1 MGAKCPY
8 GENKNRKG
16 TIMRVLLVYPDHPDS
31 FWSFK
36 YALRFISK
44 KAGFP
49 PLGLLTVAAMLPEQ
63 WEKKLVDMNV
73 SVLKDKDIQWADY
86 VFISAMSIQKKSAV
100 SVINRCKA
108 LGVKTVAGGPLFT
121 AWHDEFPEVDHLILD
136 EAEITLPLFLKD
148 LSGGQPMHIYTSTER
163 PDLSTTPIPL
173 WELIDIKKYA
183 SMNLQY
189 SRGCPFNCE
198 FCDIIQLYGRIPRLK
213 SREQIIQELDAI
225 YQAGWRGS
233 IFFVDD
239 NFIGN
244 RKILKQEI
252 LPALIEWNNQ
262 RSNPFVFYTEAS
274 INLADDDELIDLMV
288 QSGFNKIFIGIETP
302 NEESL
307 MECSKYQ
314 NKDRNLLECI
324 QKLQRSGIEV
334 QGGFILGFDNDPE
347 TIFETLIRFIQESGV
362 ITAMVG
368 LLNAPR
374 GTRLYR
380 RLAREGRIING
391 MTGDN
396 TDFSMNFIPRMK
408 PELLLEGY
416 KKVLRTVYSPKYYYE
431 RVMKFFREQC
441 SLQKLEKLK
450 IDFNNI
456 FALIKSIFRLGI
468 FGKERFYYWKLFF
481 WTLFRRPR
489 LFPMAIT
496 FAIYGYHYRKIFE
509 TQIKSIL

>member
-1 MGAKCPY
+1 
-8 GENKNRKG
+8 
-16 TIMRVLLVYPDHPDS
+16 
-31 FWSFK
+31 
-36 YALRFISK
+36 
-44 KAGFP
+44 
-49 PLGLLTVAAMLPEQ
+49 
-63 WEKKLVDMNV
+63 
-73 SVLKDKDIQWADY
+73 
-86 VFISAMSIQKKSAV
+86 
-100 SVINRCKA
+100 
-108 LGVKTVAGGPLFT
+108 
-121 AWHDEFPEVDHLILD
+121 
-136 EAEITLPLFLKD
+136 
-148 LSGGQPMHIYTSTER
+148 
-163 PDLSTTPIPL
+163 
-173 WELIDIKKYA
+173 LIDFKKYA
-183 SMNLQY
+183 SMNIQY

-198 FCDIIQLYGRIPRLK
+198 FCDIIQLYGRVPRLK
-213 SREQIIQELDAI
+213 SREQIVQELNAI
-225 YQAGWRGS
+225 YLAGWRGS

-244 RKILKQEI
+244 KKMLKQEI

-288 QSGFNKIFIGIETP
+288 RAGFNKIFIGIESP

-307 MECSKYQ
+307 AECSKHQ
-314 NKDRNLLECI
+314 NKDRNLLECVK
-324 QKLQRSGIEV
+324 KLQRSGIEV
-334 QGGFILGFDNDPE
+334 QGGFIIGFDNDPD

-380 RLAREGRIING
+380 RLAREGRIIRG

-431 RVMKFFREQC
+431 RIIKFFREQC
-441 SLQKLEKLK
+441 STQKLEKLT
-450 IDFNNI
+450 IDLNI
-456 FALIKSIFRLGI
+456 ILALIKSIFRLGF
-468 FGKERFYYWKLFF
+468 FGKERVYYWKLFF

-496 FAIYGYHYRKIFE
+496 FAIYGYHFRKIFE
-509 TQIKSIL
+509 TQVQTIVKPEFEPIGTVLPDSLSQ